1 MAHIDLEI
9 LDIALSGSSSGAY
22 ALVLGEVKGKR
33 KLPIVIGGAEA
44 QSIAIEMENMRPSR
58 PLTHDLFRNTLS
70 VFGMEVTEVV
80 IHKMSEGIFYAQL
93 VVTDG
98 IREERIDS
106 RSSDAVAIAVRF
118 GCPIRCSTQVMEAAG
133 VELDATDQDSPGGN
147 VAASSTRGDGRRPE
161 LGRPQASIG
170 RSHRHGELRARVGAE
185 KANRRVG
192 RLSIFAP

>member
-1 MAHIDLEI
+1 MANIDLEI

-93 VVTDG
+93 VVSDG

-118 GCPIRCSTQVMEAAG
+118 GCPIRCSAQVMEAAG
-133 VELDATDQDSPGGN
+133 VELDATDQDAPAESSQAVSQEDQDDAPSLEDLKRQLDEAIATENYERASELKKQIDALGG
-147 VAASSTRGDGRRPE
+147 
-161 LGRPQASIG
+161 
-170 RSHRHGELRARVGAE
+170 
-185 KANRRVG
+185 
-192 RLSIFAP
+192 

>member
-93 VVTDG
+93 VVSDG

-118 GCPIRCSTQVMEAAG
+118 GCPIRCSAQVMEAAG
-133 VELDATDQDSPGGN
+133 VELDATDQDAPEESSQVVPQEEREDAPSLEDLKRQLDEAIATENYERASELKKQIDALGG
-147 VAASSTRGDGRRPE
+147 
-161 LGRPQASIG
+161 
-170 RSHRHGELRARVGAE
+170 
-185 KANRRVG
+185 
-192 RLSIFAP
+192 

>member
-118 GCPIRCSTQVMEAAG
+118 GCPIRCSAQVMEAAG
-133 VELDATDQDSPGGN
+133 VELDATDQDPPDESPQSLPQEEQGEAPSMEDLKRQLDEAIATENYERASELKKQIDALGG
-147 VAASSTRGDGRRPE
+147 
-161 LGRPQASIG
+161 
-170 RSHRHGELRARVGAE
+170 
-185 KANRRVG
+185 
-192 RLSIFAP
+192 

>member
-22 ALVLGEVKGKR
+22 AFVLGEAKGKR

-93 VVTDG
+93 VVSDG

-118 GCPIRCSTQVMEAAG
+118 GCPIRCSAQVMEAAG
-133 VELDATDQDSPGGN
+133 VELDATDQDSPEEASKSVSQEEVDDTPSLEDLKRQLDEAIAKENYERAAELKKQIDALGG
-147 VAASSTRGDGRRPE
+147 
-161 LGRPQASIG
+161 
-170 RSHRHGELRARVGAE
+170 
-185 KANRRVG
+185 
-192 RLSIFAP
+192 

>member
-118 GCPIRCSTQVMEAAG
+118 GCPIRCSAQVMEAAG
-133 VELDATDQDSPGGN
+133 VELDATDQDPPDESPQSLPQVEQGEAPSMEDLKRQLDEAIATENYERASELKKQIDALGG
-147 VAASSTRGDGRRPE
+147 
-161 LGRPQASIG
+161 
-170 RSHRHGELRARVGAE
+170 
-185 KANRRVG
+185 
-192 RLSIFAP
+192 

>member
-1 MAHIDLEI
+1 MNRSQL
-9 LDIALSGSSSGAY
+9 LVFDIRPSGATTGAY
-22 ALVLGEVKGKR
+22 NLVLEEVEGKR

-118 GCPIRCSTQVMEAAG
+118 GCPIRCSTQVMDAAG
-133 VELDATDQDSPGGN
+133 VELDATDQDSPEEALQPAPQEEIDDAPNLEDLKRQLDEAIATENYERASELKKQIDALGG
-147 VAASSTRGDGRRPE
+147 
-161 LGRPQASIG
+161 
-170 RSHRHGELRARVGAE
+170 
-185 KANRRVG
+185 
-192 RLSIFAP
+192 

>member
-118 GCPIRCSTQVMEAAG
+118 GCPIRCSAQVMEAAG
-133 VELDATDQDSPGGN
+133 VELDAADQDPPDESPQSLPQEEQGEAPSMEDLKRQLDEAIATENYERASELKKQIDALGG
-147 VAASSTRGDGRRPE
+147 
-161 LGRPQASIG
+161 
-170 RSHRHGELRARVGAE
+170 
-185 KANRRVG
+185 
-192 RLSIFAP
+192 

>member
-1 MAHIDLEI
+1 MANIDLEI

-58 PLTHDLFRNTLS
+58 PLTHDLFRNTLT

-118 GCPIRCSTQVMEAAG
+118 GCPIRCSAQVMKAAG
-133 VELDATDQDSPGGN
+133 VELDATDQDPPDESPQSLPHEEQGEAPSMEDLKRQLDEAIATENYERASELKKQIDALGG
-147 VAASSTRGDGRRPE
+147 
-161 LGRPQASIG
+161 
-170 RSHRHGELRARVGAE
+170 
-185 KANRRVG
+185 
-192 RLSIFAP
+192 

>member
-93 VVTDG
+93 VVSDG

-118 GCPIRCSTQVMEAAG
+118 GCPIRCSAQVMEAAG
-133 VELDATDQDSPGGN
+133 VELDATDQDAPEESSQVVPQEEQDDAPSMEDLKRQLDEAIATENYERASELKKQIDALGG
-147 VAASSTRGDGRRPE
+147 
-161 LGRPQASIG
+161 
-170 RSHRHGELRARVGAE
+170 
-185 KANRRVG
+185 
-192 RLSIFAP
+192 

>member
-58 PLTHDLFRNTLS
+58 PLTHDLFRNTMS

-133 VELDATDQDSPGGN
+133 VELDATDQDSPEETLQSAPKEEMDDAPSLEDLKCQLDEAIATENYERASELKKQIDALGG
-147 VAASSTRGDGRRPE
+147 
-161 LGRPQASIG
+161 
-170 RSHRHGELRARVGAE
+170 
-185 KANRRVG
+185 
-192 RLSIFAP
+192 

>member
-1 MAHIDLEI
+1 MANIDLEI

-80 IHKMSEGIFYAQL
+80 IHKMSEGMFYAQL
-93 VVTDG
+93 VVSDG

-118 GCPIRCSTQVMEAAG
+118 GCPIRCSAQVMEAAG
-133 VELDATDQDSPGGN
+133 VELDATDQDSPEETLQSVPQEEQDDAPSLEDLKRQLDEAIATENYERASELKKQIDALGG
-147 VAASSTRGDGRRPE
+147 
-161 LGRPQASIG
+161 
-170 RSHRHGELRARVGAE
+170 
-185 KANRRVG
+185 
-192 RLSIFAP
+192 

>member
-1 MAHIDLEI
+1 MAKIDLEI

-93 VVTDG
+93 VVSNG

-118 GCPIRCSTQVMEAAG
+118 GCPIRCSAQVMEAAG
-133 VELDATDQDSPGGN
+133 VELDATDQDSPEETLQSVPQEEQDDAPSLEDLKRQLDEAIATENYERASELKKQIDALGG
-147 VAASSTRGDGRRPE
+147 
-161 LGRPQASIG
+161 
-170 RSHRHGELRARVGAE
+170 
-185 KANRRVG
+185 
-192 RLSIFAP
+192 

>member
-1 MAHIDLEI
+1 MANIDLEI

-70 VFGMEVTEVV
+70 MFGMEVTEVV

-93 VVTDG
+93 VVSDG

-118 GCPIRCSTQVMEAAG
+118 GCPIRCSAQVMEAAG
-133 VELDATDQDSPGGN
+133 VELDATDQD
-147 VAASSTRGDGRRPE
+147 APE
-161 LGRPQASIG
+161 VSPQAVSQEEMDDAPSLEDLKRQLNEAIATENYE
-170 RSHRHGELRARVGAE
+170 RASELKKQIDALG
-185 KANRRVG
+185 G
-192 RLSIFAP
+192 

>member
-133 VELDATDQDSPGGN
+133 VELDATDQDSPEETFPVGS
-147 VAASSTRGDGRRPE
+147 ARGDGRRPE
-161 LGRPQASIG
+161 LGRSQASAE

>member
-1 MAHIDLEI
+1 MANIDLEI

-44 QSIAIEMENMRPSR
+44 QSIAIEMEDMRPSR

-93 VVTDG
+93 VVSDG

-118 GCPIRCSTQVMEAAG
+118 GCPIRCSAQVMEAAG
-133 VELDATDQDSPGGN
+133 VELDATDQDAPEESSQVVPQEERDDAPSLEDLKRQLDEAIATENYERASELKKQIDALGG
-147 VAASSTRGDGRRPE
+147 
-161 LGRPQASIG
+161 
-170 RSHRHGELRARVGAE
+170 
-185 KANRRVG
+185 
-192 RLSIFAP
+192 